1 MEGREGDA
9 PARPRNSITSWVFSS
24 CSACTVPKPRK
35 RRMYDSS
42 HQRPCCAPLPL
53 HSSRKPYI
61 IHTCTHLQHEYFSP
75 TIGTG
80 YTGSSHLVGVR
91 MMAPIWLRLSSTS
104 LLRIISMAGTTKAR
118 VFPDPVTASTHT
130 SLFVRKSGI
139 VAA

>member
-1 MEGREGDA
+1 MRPPGPATPLTLAYFLLAA
-9 PARPRNSITSWVFSS
+9 PTPCPSPA
-24 CSACTVPKPRK
+24 SALCTTQVTNGLVVHPCRCTHHE
-35 RRMYDSS
+35 S
-42 HQRPCCAPLPL
+42 HTVV
-53 HSSRKPYI
+53 
-61 IHTCTHLQHEYFSP
+61 HTCTHLQHEYFSP

-80 YTGSSHLVGVR
+80 YTGGSYLVGVR